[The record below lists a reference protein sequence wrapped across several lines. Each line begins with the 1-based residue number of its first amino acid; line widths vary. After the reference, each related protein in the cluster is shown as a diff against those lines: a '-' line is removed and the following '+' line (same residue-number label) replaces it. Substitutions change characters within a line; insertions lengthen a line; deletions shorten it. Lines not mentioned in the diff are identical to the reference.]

1 MADILNILAG
11 TAIFIVLLMLAT
23 PAFIASGYLLNKPGG
38 QTKSGVHF
46 FTLIEPG
53 EVKFVARGDSIVRAI
68 MNTSRKSFAK
78 IGTPR
83 DESYWTIL
91 DRRNLTDEPIQYV
104 WWPLRWWASYVYSL
118 TGAVFIGIYP
128 FQKVREYTLE
138 RTKVNR
144 TEQLGADGTV
154 GENLTLTVERDVSD
168 HYRLRRFIRYEHV
181 IGAETKDKIPVD
193 FLFAMEC
200 ETTNPFMAAFGI
212 DEWDQALSNYA
223 ADKLTQF
230 TRTMTLDQILT
241 AENADVAAKLQQAI
255 KEGTEPEEEIG
266 VTIKSVRFLK
276 QEPRVSPEELQ
287 KLRAE
292 AMARQ
297 QAKATRIDGE
307 ARADVL
313 REMNKATEEGGASAL
328 ANLDAETR
336 ARVAAAAGAKGIVI
350 MGQGVD
356 PIQAAQLR
364 ALEDKLKEDGK

>member
-1 MADILNILAG
+1 MWTFISIVAG
-11 TAIFIVLLMLAT
+11 VVIFLVLVMLAT
-23 PAFIASGYLLNKPGG
+23 PAFIASGLLLNKPGG
-38 QTKSGVHF
+38 DTRSGVHF

-53 EVKFVARGDSIVRAI
+53 EVKFVARGDNIVRAI

-78 IGTPR
+78 VGTPR
-83 DESYWTIL
+83 DESYWKVI
-91 DRRNLTDEPIQYV
+91 DSNVTDEPIHYV
-104 WWPLRWWASYVYSL
+104 WGPLRWWAGYVYSL
-118 TGAVFIGIYP
+118 TGAVFTGIYP
-128 FQKVREYTLE
+128 FQRVREYSLE
-138 RTKVNR
+138 RTKVSR
-144 TEQLGADGTV
+144 SEQLNADGKIE
-154 GENLTLTVERDVSD
+154 ENISLTVERDISD

-200 ETTNPFMAAFGI
+200 ETSNPFMAAFGI
-212 DEWDQALSNYA
+212 DEWDEALSNFA
-223 ADKLTQF
+223 ADQLTQH

-241 AENADVAAKLQQAI
+241 ADDAAQAKLLKDALLASTDPQ
-255 KEGTEPEEEIG
+255 EEIG
-266 VTIKSVRFLK
+266 ITIKTVRFLK
-276 QEPRVSPEELQ
+276 QDPRVSPEELQ

-297 QAKATRIDGE
+297 QAKATRIDGG

-313 REMNKATEEGGASAL
+313 RDMNKATEEGGASAL
-328 ANLDAETR
+328 ANLEAETR

-364 ALEDKLKEDGK
+364 ALEEQSKGNI